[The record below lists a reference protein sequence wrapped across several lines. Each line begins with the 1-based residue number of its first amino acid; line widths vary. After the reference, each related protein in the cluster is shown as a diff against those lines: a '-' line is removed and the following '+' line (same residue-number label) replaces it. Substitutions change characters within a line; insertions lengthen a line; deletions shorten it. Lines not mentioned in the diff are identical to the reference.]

1 MTIQSITAIRNRAIK
16 TTLEAAFGKG
26 KVRVHGSRGTAYGYV
41 TAHIDWT
48 PLDVEQ
54 RERMEVHCR
63 ALLVAAKIDLGRAYT
78 DDTCEFETDTCSL
91 SFNTCRYYKTMRHSD
106 GTMSV
111 LSDRWDGE
119 WTKLAA

>member
-1 MTIQSITAIRNRAIK
+1 MAIQTETAIRNRAIK
-16 TTLEAAFGKG
+16 KTLEAAFGKG

-48 PLDVEQ
+48 PLDVDQ
-54 RERMEVHCR
+54 RGRMEAQCR
-63 ALLVAAKIDLGRAYT
+63 ALLIAANIDLGRAYT
-78 DDTCEFETDTCSL
+78 DDTCEFETDMCRVE
-91 SFNTCRYYKTMRHSD
+91 FNTCRFYKTMKHSD